1 MMSENKADLKLDGI
15 ILHYALSDR
24 KYMLELV
31 KSIKQ
36 EYLSAPVQ
44 LFYGILIKNF
54 TDPSIKDILS
64 RTAMIDFCETNGL
77 AEQAI
82 RCGQIYD
89 KALGLIL
96 EETGQPPDPRDF
108 KYYIKKI
115 KDRYNLQ
122 VLQSAANR
130 IKSAIDSKERC
141 EDINKLFEHTVTDIH
156 TINRI
161 DVIDEGTVGQDAKS
175 MRDEYYAIKANPE
188 SYRGV
193 TVGLPSLDNITNGF
207 NGSELIVVA
216 GMSGTGKSLLMMNF
230 AVNAWLGTNKPT
242 NSKIVPNGHNVMY
255 FSLEMPRSNKGRVN
269 TGGYFNK
276 RVLSC
281 VSELPLANIRRGL
294 LSADEEAHLDLSCDF
309 MEKYDQHKKLYVVDI
324 PRGATPEDI
333 EVKYL
338 EARDKME
345 SVDMVVVDYL
355 GIMAGLSEDEQDWK
369 EIGQIAAS
377 LHEMGR
383 IYDFPV
389 ITASQMNRPQG
400 TSQSLSSQKY
410 NNLRLARSSGVVDN
424 ANIIM
429 QIGCRDDEDSRPDM
443 PIILTKV
450 RDGAKGELIFT
461 KAFDRMRVYDGNP
474 LTPNDIDS
482 FDEFE

>member
-1 MMSENKADLKLDGI
+1 MPDNKVDTKLDGI
-15 ILHYALSDR
+15 LLHYALSDR
-24 KYMLELV
+24 KYMLEMV
-31 KSIKQ
+31 KAIKQ
-36 EYLSAPVQ
+36 EYLAPQVQ
-44 LFYGILIKNF
+44 LFYGILVKNF
-54 TDPSIKDILS
+54 TDPAIKDILS
-64 RTAMIDFCETNGL
+64 KTALLDFCHMNGL
-77 AEQAI
+77 VEQAV

-96 EETGQPPDPRDF
+96 DETGKPPDPRDF

-115 KDRYNLQ
+115 KDRYNMQ
-122 VLQSAANR
+122 TLQSAANR
-130 IKSAIDSKERC
+130 IKSAIESNERC
-141 EDINKLFEHTVTDIH
+141 EEINKLFEHTVTDIH

-161 DVIDEGTVGQDAKS
+161 DVIDEGTVGQDAQN
-175 MRDEYYAIKANPE
+175 MRDEYFAIKANPE
-188 SYRGV
+188 TYRGI

-230 AVNAWLGTNKPT
+230 AVNAWLGSNKPIGG
-242 NSKIVPNGHNVMY
+242 KIIGNGHNVMY
-255 FSLEMPRSNKGRVN
+255 FSLEMPRSNKGRIN
-269 TGGYFNK
+269 TGGYFDK

-281 VSELPLANIRRGL
+281 VSELQLANIRKGL
-294 LSADEEAHLDLSCDF
+294 LSSEEEQHLCLTCDF
-309 MEKYDQHKKLYVVDI
+309 MEKYDEHKKLYVVDI

-338 EARDKME
+338 EARDKMD

-355 GIMAGLSEDEQDWK
+355 GIMAGLNADDDDWK

-377 LHEMGR
+377 LHELGR

-389 ITASQMNRPQG
+389 VTASQMNRPQG
-400 TSQSLSSQKY
+400 TSQSLSTQKY

-429 QIGCRDDEDSRPDM
+429 QIGCRDDEDGRPDM

-450 RDGAKGELIFT
+450 RDGAKGELTFT
-461 KAFDRMRVYDGNP
+461 KAFDRMRIYDGNP
-474 LTPNDIDS
+474 LTPSDLDT

>member
-1 MMSENKADLKLDGI
+1 MTDNKQDLKLDGI
-15 ILHYALSDR
+15 ILYYALSDR
-24 KYMLELV
+24 KYMLDLV
-31 KSIKQ
+31 KSVKQ
-36 EYLSAPVQ
+36 EYLSPPVQ
-44 LFYGILIKNF
+44 LFYGILVKNF
-54 TDPSIKDILS
+54 LDPSIKDVLS
-64 RTAMIDFCETNGL
+64 KTALVDYCNSNGF
-77 AEQAI
+77 EDQATK
-82 RCGQIYD
+82 CGQIYD
-89 KALGLIL
+89 KALSITIDD
-96 EETGQPPDPRDF
+96 TGKQPDARDF

-115 KDRYNLQ
+115 KDRYNFQILQ
-122 VLQSAANR
+122 EAANR
-130 IKSAIDSKERC
+130 IKSALDTKERC
-141 EDINKLFEHTVTDIH
+141 EDINKLFEHAVTDIH
-156 TINRI
+156 AVNRI
-161 DVIDEGTVGQDAKS
+161 EVIDEGTVGQDAKN

-193 TVGLPSLDNITNGF
+193 TVGMPSLDNITNGF

-230 AVNAWLGTNKPT
+230 AVNAWLGTNKPV
-242 NSKIVPNGHNVMY
+242 NSKIVPNGHNVIY
-255 FSLEMPRSNKGRVN
+255 FSLEMPRSNKGRIN

-281 VSELPLANIRRGL
+281 VSELQLANIRKGL
-294 LSADEEAHLDLSCDF
+294 LSPEEEEHLNLTCDF
-309 MEKYDQHKKLYVVDI
+309 IERYDEQKKLYVVDI

-338 EARDKME
+338 EAREKME

-355 GIMAGLSEDEQDWK
+355 GIMAGLSEEDQDWK

-377 LHEMGR
+377 LHEIGR
-383 IYDFPV
+383 TYDFPV

-400 TSQSLSSQKY
+400 TSQSLNSQKY

-443 PIILTKV
+443 PVILTKV
-450 RDGAKGELIFT
+450 RDGAKGELVFT

-474 LTPNDIDS
+474 LSATDTDLL
-482 FDEFE
+482 DDFE